1 MDMGTAS
8 DLLVANMTLL
18 TRLRQGACDRPS
30 SVSIPV
36 EPGEARGRGTGDAN
50 GQVEVLHG
58 KAPRGDRTS
67 VALCLQT
74 YTTDLGVAGSTAV
87 TTKTTTFN
95 VWPFDST
102 QTALAT
108 TDHTVYRDE

>member
-1 MDMGTAS
+1 MERREAEGRCPTAK
-8 DLLVANMTLL
+8 L
-18 TRLRQGACDRPS
+18 Q
-30 SVSIPV
+30 
-36 EPGEARGRGTGDAN
+36 
-50 GQVEVLHG
+50 VLHG
-58 KAPRGDRTS
+58 KAPRRTARGDRTS